1 MRCAV
6 ATRSLR
12 GGDGFNSD
20 GIMVIYVLLV
30 DEPIPMSRPVK
41 ARRISYDVFKIIT
54 QEVPEGEVWQFAV
67 GTRGRVVKRTS
78 EDGIYLAA
86 EELV

>member
-1 MRCAV
+1 MV
-6 ATRSLR
+6 L
-12 GGDGFNSD
+12 NSD

-30 DEPIPMSRPVK
+30 DEPIPMWRPVK
-41 ARRISYDVFKIIT
+41 ARRISYDVFEIIT
-54 QEVPEGEVWQFAV
+54 QEVPEGEVWQFEV
-67 GTRGRVVKRTS
+67 GTRVRVGKRGS